1 MCTNAL
7 LMSQLNIYSPSSMA
21 HSNIEIGEQNPK
33 MFSVSFQH
41 FFDCLSFIQSL
52 DPAQDLKWNIILLF
66 GKIIMKILKHIVF
79 LRSHC
84 ILGSFKV

>member
-1 MCTNAL
+1 MCSNAL
-7 LMSQLNIYSPSSMA
+7 LMSQQNIYSPSSMA

-52 DPAQDLKWNIILLF
+52 DPAQDLKWNITL
-66 GKIIMKILKHIVF
+66 
-79 LRSHC
+79 
-84 ILGSFKV
+84 